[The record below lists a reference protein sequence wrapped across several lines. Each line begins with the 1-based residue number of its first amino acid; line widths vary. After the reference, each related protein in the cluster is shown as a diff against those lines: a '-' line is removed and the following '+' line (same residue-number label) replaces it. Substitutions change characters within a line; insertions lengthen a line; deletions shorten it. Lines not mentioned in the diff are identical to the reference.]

1 MHPASTLNERQI
13 PAGPDFDRVEVVG
26 LKVHKK
32 NPLGEQFRRLAGFF
46 QGHNYY
52 LDQLNKAA
60 QSYNETVDATA
71 QRSSW
76 KLGSIILGSIAT
88 AAAAVTGFWIAA
100 LASSLVMGTA
110 YKAADIGALKLK
122 TQQDNAV
129 EEIGSLEEIAHRFQQ
144 DAHLEQQRTSQR
156 DDRSVGQ
163 ETEQETPKSIL
174 REDRKQQP
182 DAVASVQN
190 ELDNQELTKEAL
202 QIITAGKGRSD

>member
-1 MHPASTLNERQI
+1 
-13 PAGPDFDRVEVVG
+13 
-26 LKVHKK
+26 
-32 NPLGEQFRRLAGFF
+32 
-46 QGHNYY
+46 
-52 LDQLNKAA
+52 
-60 QSYNETVDATA
+60 
-71 QRSSW
+71 
-76 KLGSIILGSIAT
+76 
-88 AAAAVTGFWIAA
+88 
-100 LASSLVMGTA
+100 MGTA